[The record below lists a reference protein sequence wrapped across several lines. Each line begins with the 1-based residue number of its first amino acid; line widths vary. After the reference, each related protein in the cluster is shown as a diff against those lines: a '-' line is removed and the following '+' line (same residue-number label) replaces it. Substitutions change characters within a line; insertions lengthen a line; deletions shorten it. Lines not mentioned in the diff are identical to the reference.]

1 MLRRIHSPFADS
13 KAETLLAFNSVETD
27 LQAKY
32 PTMLY
37 ADILAHAHAELASR
51 LANKPS
57 QTSVPTTAAVTEHS
71 TSDQS
76 QATTA
81 GPSSTVDP
89 VISSSK
95 GLTEEDIAFGK
106 SIAKWRPFPDT
117 IAALATL

>member
-1 MLRRIHSPFADS
+1 MLRRIHSPLADS

-57 QTSVPTTAAVTEHS
+57 QT
-71 TSDQS
+71 TS
-76 QATTA
+76 A
-81 GPSSTVDP
+81 
-89 VISSSK
+89 
-95 GLTEEDIAFGK
+95 K
-106 SIAKWRPFPDT
+106 SEIYYKRIDT
-117 IAALATL
+117 IIL